1 MTPGALHRAFAFL
14 AAIRLRSIGVD
25 RPSCACMRINAR
37 LVSMTLLNHNAISS
51 KEPELTAPLNL
62 IVTLQPLPGHL
73 PDVVSTL
80 TTLAR
85 ASRQEAGCLRYDL
98 AVGQELVYLFEAWTD
113 RQALAA
119 HEKEPHFVQ
128 GVAALNRLC
137 ASQRMEFVEWQ
148 AQG

>member
-1 MTPGALHRAFAFL
+1 
-14 AAIRLRSIGVD
+14 
-25 RPSCACMRINAR
+25 
-37 LVSMTLLNHNAISS
+37 MTLLNHNAISS

-85 ASRQEAGCLRYDL
+85 DSRQEAGCLRYDL